1 MDNPVLGVLI
11 TILLVLANAFFVA
24 AEFAIVKVRSSQIEL
39 RAQSGSKTAKMAQ
52 TLIAH
57 LDAYLSA
64 TQLGITLASLGLGWV
79 GEPIVASLI
88 IGVMHLFGYT
98 GGEELAHTIAL
109 PVAFAII
116 TILHIV
122 LGELAPK
129 SLAIQKPE
137 KVTLALAYPLR
148 FFYIVFKPFIVVLNG
163 LANFLLKSVGI
174 QPAGALEHVH
184 SNEELR
190 LLLEQGREGG
200 TIEETEHE
208 LIENVF
214 EFREKI
220 VKEVMVPRTELI
232 ALDAG
237 GTSDEMTIAV
247 IEEGYT
253 RMPVYEDS
261 LDNIIGVI
269 YSKDLITMKE
279 HSDLIILHDLLRP
292 VYFVPETKAI
302 ADLLREFQRRKIHL
316 AIVVDEFGG
325 TSGLV
330 TLEDVLE
337 ELVGEIQ
344 DEYDDET
351 VGLEEIGDG
360 VYIVDASLSVA
371 DANDMIEG
379 FVLPEG
385 EDYTSVGGLV
395 TKWFGHIPSESE
407 SFERDMVRMTV
418 LKTSNNKIVQVRIED
433 LNRNDEYNGLQAFA
447 DENTGSG
454 GREEKQGN
462 G

>member
-24 AEFAIVKVRSSQIEL
+24 AEFAIVKVRASQIEL
-39 RAQSGSKTAKMAQ
+39 RLQSGSKTARMAQ
-52 TLIAH
+52 VLLEH

-79 GEPIVASLI
+79 GEPIVSILI
-88 IGVMHLFGYT
+88 INVMNLFGFA

-109 PVAFAII
+109 PVAFVII

-129 SLAIQKPE
+129 SLAIQRPE
-137 KVTLALAYPLR
+137 AVTLALSYPLR
-148 FFYIVFKPFIVVLNG
+148 FFYLVFKPFIVVLNG
-163 LANFLLKSVGI
+163 LANFLLRSVGI

-200 TIEETEHE
+200 TIEESEHE

-220 VKEVMVPRTELI
+220 VKEVMVPRTELVG
-232 ALDAG
+232 LDAA
-237 GTSDEMTIAV
+237 DPVDVMTKMI

-253 RMPVYEDS
+253 RMPVYQDS
-261 LDNIIGVI
+261 MDNIIGVI
-269 YSKDLITMKE
+269 YSKDLITLKE
-279 HSDLIILHDLLRP
+279 HSDLIILTDLLRP
-292 VYFVPETKAI
+292 VYFVPETKPI

-325 TSGLV
+325 TSGIA

-360 VYIVDASLSVA
+360 VYIVDASLPVA
-371 DANDMIEG
+371 DANDMISG

-395 TKWFGHIPSESE
+395 TKWFGHIPGENE
-407 SFERDMVRMTV
+407 SFDRDQVRMTV
-418 LKTSNNKIVQVRIED
+418 LKTSNNKIVQVKIED
-433 LNRNDEYNGLQAFA
+433 LNRNEPYNGLEAFA
-447 DENTGSG
+447 G
-454 GREEKQGN
+454 EKQEENPGN
-462 G
+462 E